1 MDNQPDLTRAESYS
15 PPEGVRAAARR
26 ALKWIEEGKAGSG
39 FTDTGRKR
47 AADLAR
53 GAEISVATIKR
64 MKSFFARHEVDKKAT
79 GFSAGEEGYPSPG
92 RVAWDA
98 WGGDAGQSWAN
109 RIVSEESSENYDD
122 DEERAVAG
130 EVKEGDFVSWNSPTG
145 VASGRVEHLMPNGVY
160 GLPDSNFALQASP
173 EDPALAIRIYLPAGQ
188 GWVETESSVGKK
200 LSEVTKIPALYTSSQ
215 RSEEPIMTNNNWKIT
230 IPVDRA
236 EEQDGGL
243 FLYGQ
248 ASGPERDSHGTEMDP
263 TAIQDFADQIVSRTN
278 DGDPLPY
285 LDHHMKDGV
294 LRELGEVVDGSVSS
308 DYRLNIKV
316 RLHPDNPA
324 AAYLHSR
331 IKHGKKYG
339 MSIAGDGVQYRM
351 IDDPSSG
358 EKVIRFLKIKLKEIS
373 NTTRPSWVPSFGTVL
388 ARSIE
393 GEEIGENMAEE
404 LVKSDAT
411 EVVDN
416 VAANESVEPV
426 AAQVTEQTEAPVVE
440 APVADA
446 APAAEVAPVVEA
458 APVEAAAPAEENGE
472 VERARIAKRDAQ
484 KLVDA
489 FNALKGQLETLG
501 VFEPDA
507 PQAAE
512 EAPVAKTEDAAAE
525 ENVDFNGVSVRRDLA
540 EAITAFVTSKV
551 DESTAVLRET
561 VEKQAEYIKKLEE
574 LPAGKLPAAVVRE
587 KFETG
592 LPDLG
597 SMSNED
603 KLKYALGNIYK

>member
-1 MDNQPDLTRAESYS
+1 
-15 PPEGVRAAARR
+15 
-26 ALKWIEEGKAGSG
+26 
-39 FTDTGRKR
+39 
-47 AADLAR
+47 
-53 GAEISVATIKR
+53 
-64 MKSFFARHEVDKKAT
+64 
-79 GFSAGEEGYPSPG
+79 
-92 RVAWDA
+92 
-98 WGGDAGQSWAN
+98 
-109 RIVSEESSENYDD
+109 
-122 DEERAVAG
+122 
-130 EVKEGDFVSWNSPTG
+130 
-145 VASGRVEHLMPNGVY
+145 
-160 GLPDSNFALQASP
+160 
-173 EDPALAIRIYLPAGQ
+173 
-188 GWVETESSVGKK
+188 
-200 LSEVTKIPALYTSSQ
+200 
-215 RSEEPIMTNNNWKIT
+215 
-230 IPVDRA
+230 
-236 EEQDGGL
+236 
-243 FLYGQ
+243 
-248 ASGPERDSHGTEMDP
+248 
-263 TAIQDFADQIVSRTN
+263 
-278 DGDPLPY
+278 
-285 LDHHMKDGV
+285 
-294 LRELGEVVDGSVSS
+294 
-308 DYRLNIKV
+308 
-316 RLHPDNPA
+316 
-324 AAYLHSR
+324 
-331 IKHGKKYG
+331 

-351 IDDPSSG
+351 VDDPSSG

-411 EVVDN
+411 EVVEN
-416 VAANESVEPV
+416 VAANESAEPV
-426 AAQVTEQTEAPVVE
+426 AAQVTEQTEAPVVD
-440 APVADA
+440 APVAEA

-472 VERARIAKRDAQ
+472 VVERARIAKRDAQ

-489 FNALKGQLETLG
+489 FNALKGQLDTLG
-501 VFEPDA
+501 IFEPDA
-507 PQAAE
+507 PQTAE
-512 EAPVAKTEDAAAE
+512 EAPVAKTEDAPAD

>member
-1 MDNQPDLTRAESYS
+1 MSKIERAESYS
-15 PPEGVRAAARR
+15 PPEGVRAAAKR

-39 FTDTGRKR
+39 FTDVGRKR

-53 GAEISVATIKR
+53 GAEISVATLGR

-79 GFSAGEEGYPSPG
+79 GFSSGEEGYPSPG

-109 RIVSEESSENYDD
+109 STVKDERSED
-122 DEERAVAG
+122 DEEERAMAG
-130 EVKEGDFVSWNSPTG
+130 EVKEGDFVSWYSPSG
-145 VASGRVEHLMPNGVY
+145 LASGRVEHLMLDGIY
-160 GLPDSNFALQASP
+160 GLPDSNFALPASP
-173 EDPALAIRIYLPAGQ
+173 ENPALAIRIYQPAGE
-188 GWVETESSVGKK
+188 GWIETEMSIGKK
-200 LSEVTKIPALYTSSQ
+200 MSDVTKINPLMSM
-215 RSEEPIMTNNNWKIT
+215 RSEEPQMTTNNWKIT

-331 IKHGKKYG
+331 IKRGKKYG

-351 IDDPSSG
+351 VDDPSSG

-411 EVVDN
+411 EVVEN

-446 APAAEVAPVVEA
+446 APAAESAPVVEA

-472 VERARIAKRDAQ
+472 VERARIAKRDAE
-484 KLVDA
+484 KLVEA

-507 PQAAE
+507 PQAAAE
-512 EAPVAKTEDAAAE
+512 VPVANTEDAPAD

-561 VEKQAEYIKKLEE
+561 VEKQADYIKKLEE

>member
-1 MDNQPDLTRAESYS
+1 MSEIERAESYS
-15 PPEGVRAAARR
+15 PPEGVRAAAKR

-39 FTDTGRKR
+39 FTDVGRKR

-53 GAEISVATIKR
+53 GAEISVATLGR

-79 GFSAGEEGYPSPG
+79 GFSSGEEGYPSPG

-109 RIVSEESSENYDD
+109 SIVKDERSQD
-122 DEERAVAG
+122 DEEERAMAG
-130 EVKEGDFVSWNSPTG
+130 EVKQGDFVSWYSPSG
-145 VASGRVEHLMPNGVY
+145 LASGRVEHVMLDGIY
-160 GLPDSNFALQASP
+160 GLPDSNFALPASP
-173 EDPALAIRIYLPAGQ
+173 ENPALAIRIYQPAGE
-188 GWVETESSVGKK
+188 GWIETEMSIGKK
-200 LSEVTKIPALYTSSQ
+200 MSDVTKINPLTSM
-215 RSEEPIMTNNNWKIT
+215 RSEELIMTTNNWKIT

-331 IKHGKKYG
+331 IKQGKKYG

-411 EVVDN
+411 EVVEN

-440 APVADA
+440 APVAEA
-446 APAAEVAPVVEA
+446 APAAEVAPAVEA

-472 VERARIAKRDAQ
+472 VVERARIAKRDAQ

>member
-1 MDNQPDLTRAESYS
+1 
-15 PPEGVRAAARR
+15 
-26 ALKWIEEGKAGSG
+26 
-39 FTDTGRKR
+39 
-47 AADLAR
+47 
-53 GAEISVATIKR
+53 
-64 MKSFFARHEVDKKAT
+64 
-79 GFSAGEEGYPSPG
+79 
-92 RVAWDA
+92 
-98 WGGDAGQSWAN
+98 
-109 RIVSEESSENYDD
+109 
-122 DEERAVAG
+122 
-130 EVKEGDFVSWNSPTG
+130 
-145 VASGRVEHLMPNGVY
+145 
-160 GLPDSNFALQASP
+160 
-173 EDPALAIRIYLPAGQ
+173 
-188 GWVETESSVGKK
+188 
-200 LSEVTKIPALYTSSQ
+200 
-215 RSEEPIMTNNNWKIT
+215 
-230 IPVDRA
+230 
-236 EEQDGGL
+236 
-243 FLYGQ
+243 
-248 ASGPERDSHGTEMDP
+248 
-263 TAIQDFADQIVSRTN
+263 
-278 DGDPLPY
+278 
-285 LDHHMKDGV
+285 
-294 LRELGEVVDGSVSS
+294 
-308 DYRLNIKV
+308 
-316 RLHPDNPA
+316 
-324 AAYLHSR
+324 
-331 IKHGKKYG
+331 
-339 MSIAGDGVQYRM
+339 M

-416 VAANESVEPV
+416 VVANESAEPV
-426 AAQVTEQTEAPVVE
+426 AAQVTEQTEAPVVDASAAPVEE
-440 APVADA
+440 APA
-446 APAAEVAPVVEA
+446 
-458 APVEAAAPAEENGE
+458 VEAAAPAEENGE

-512 EAPVAKTEDAAAE
+512 EAPVAKTEDAPTDK
-525 ENVDFNGVSVRRDLA
+525 NVDFNGVSVRRDLA

>member
-1 MDNQPDLTRAESYS
+1 
-15 PPEGVRAAARR
+15 
-26 ALKWIEEGKAGSG
+26 
-39 FTDTGRKR
+39 
-47 AADLAR
+47 
-53 GAEISVATIKR
+53 

-79 GFSAGEEGYPSPG
+79 GFNSGEEGYPSPG

-109 RIVSEESSENYDD
+109 RIVKDEDAPDDSSEDSSE
-122 DEERAVAG
+122 DEERALPG
-130 EVKEGDFVSWNSPTG
+130 EVKEGDYVSWNSPTG
-145 VASGRVEHLMPNGVY
+145 VASGRVEHVMLDGIY

-173 EDPALAIRIYLPAGQ
+173 EDPALAIRVYLPAGE
-188 GWVETESSVGKK
+188 GWVETEATIGKR
-200 LSEVTKIPALYTSSQ
+200 LSEVTKISALYSSKQ
-215 RSEEPIMTNNNWKIT
+215 RSEEPQMTNNNWKIT

-263 TAIQDFADQIVSRTN
+263 TAIQDFADQIVSRVS

-294 LRELGEVVDGSVSS
+294 LRELGEVVDGSVSD

-331 IKHGKKYG
+331 IKRGKQYG

-411 EVVDN
+411 EVVEN
-416 VAANESVEPV
+416 VAVNESAEPV
-426 AAQVTEQTEAPVVE
+426 AAQVTEQTEAPVVD
-440 APVADA
+440 APA
-446 APAAEVAPVVEA
+446 APAEEA
-458 APVEAAAPAEENGE
+458 APVEAAAPAEETE
-472 VERARIAKRDAQ
+472 DVERARIAKRDAQ

-512 EAPVAKTEDAAAE
+512 DAPVAKTEDAPAD
-525 ENVDFNGVSVRRDLA
+525 ENVDFNGVSVR
-540 EAITAFVTSKV
+540 
-551 DESTAVLRET
+551 RET

-574 LPAGKLPAAVVRE
+574 LPAGKLPAPVVRE

-603 KLKYALGNIYK
+603 KLKFALGNIYK

>member
-1 MDNQPDLTRAESYS
+1 MSKIERAESYS

-39 FTDTGRKR
+39 FTDVGRKR

-53 GAEISVATIKR
+53 GAEISVATLGR

-79 GFSAGEEGYPSPG
+79 GFSSGEEGYPSPG

-109 RIVSEESSENYDD
+109 SIVKDERSQD
-122 DEERAVAG
+122 DEEERAMAG
-130 EVKEGDFVSWNSPTG
+130 EVKEGDFVSWYSPSG
-145 VASGRVEHLMPNGVY
+145 LASGRVEHVMLDGIY
-160 GLPDSNFALQASP
+160 GLPDSNFALPASP
-173 EDPALAIRIYLPAGQ
+173 ENPALAIRIYQPAGE
-188 GWVETESSVGKK
+188 GWIETEMSIGKK
-200 LSEVTKIPALYTSSQ
+200 MSDVTKINPLMSM
-215 RSEEPIMTNNNWKIT
+215 RSEEPQMTTNNWKIT

-331 IKHGKKYG
+331 IKRGKKYG

-351 IDDPSSG
+351 VDDPSSG

-411 EVVDN
+411 EVVEN

-446 APAAEVAPVVEA
+446 APAAEAAPVVEA

-472 VERARIAKRDAQ
+472 VERARIAKRDAE
-484 KLVDA
+484 KLVEA

-507 PQAAE
+507 PQAAA
-512 EAPVAKTEDAAAE
+512 EAPVAKTEDAPAD

-561 VEKQAEYIKKLEE
+561 VEKQADYIKKLEE

>member
-1 MDNQPDLTRAESYS
+1 MPELERAESYS

-53 GAEISVATIKR
+53 GADISVATLKR

-109 RIVSEESSENYDD
+109 RIVKEESSEDYEDD
-122 DEERAVAG
+122 DEERAAPG
-130 EVKEGDFVSWNSPTG
+130 EVKEGDFVSWYSPAG
-145 VASGRVEHLMPNGVY
+145 IASGRVEHVMLDGIY
-160 GLPDSNFALQASP
+160 GLPDSQFALAASP
-173 EDPALAIRIYLPAGQ
+173 DNPALAIRIYQPAGE
-188 GWVETESSVGKK
+188 GWVETETTIGKK
-200 LSEVTKIPALYTSSQ
+200 NSDVTKIPPLYSSRQ

-263 TAIQDFADQIVSRTN
+263 TAIQDFADQIVSRAT

-331 IKHGKKYG
+331 IKRGKKYG

-411 EVVDN
+411 EVVEN
-416 VAANESVEPV
+416 VAANESAEPV
-426 AAQVTEQTEAPVVE
+426 ADQVTEQTEAPVVE
-440 APVADA
+440 ATP
-446 APAAEVAPVVEA
+446 APAEEA
-458 APVEAAAPAEENGE
+458 APVEAAAPAEETE
-472 VERARIAKRDAQ
+472 DVERARIAKRDAQ

-512 EAPVAKTEDAAAE
+512 EAPVAKTEDAPAD

-574 LPAGKLPAAVVRE
+574 LPAGKLPAPVVRE

-597 SMSNED
+597 SMSNEE

>member
-1 MDNQPDLTRAESYS
+1 MSEIERAESYS
-15 PPEGVRAAARR
+15 PPEGVRAAAKR

-39 FTDTGRKR
+39 FTDVGRKR

-53 GAEISVATIKR
+53 GAEISVATLGR

-79 GFSAGEEGYPSPG
+79 GFSSGEEGYPSPG

-109 RIVSEESSENYDD
+109 SIVKDERSQD
-122 DEERAVAG
+122 DEEERAMAG
-130 EVKEGDFVSWNSPTG
+130 EVKQGDFVSWYSPSG
-145 VASGRVEHLMPNGVY
+145 LASGRVEHVMLDGIY
-160 GLPDSNFALQASP
+160 GLPDSNFALPASP
-173 EDPALAIRIYLPAGQ
+173 ENPALAIRIYQPAGE
-188 GWVETESSVGKK
+188 GWIETEMSIGKK
-200 LSEVTKIPALYTSSQ
+200 MSDVTKINPLTSM
-215 RSEEPIMTNNNWKIT
+215 RSEELIMTTNNWKIT

-331 IKHGKKYG
+331 IKQGKKYG

-416 VAANESVEPV
+416 VVANESAEPV
-426 AAQVTEQTEAPVVE
+426 AAQVTEQTEAPVVDASAAPVEE
-440 APVADA
+440 APA
-446 APAAEVAPVVEA
+446 
-458 APVEAAAPAEENGE
+458 VEAAAPAEENGE

-512 EAPVAKTEDAAAE
+512 EAPVAKTEDAPADE
-525 ENVDFNGVSVRRDLA
+525 TVDFNGVVINRDLA
-540 EAITAFVTSKV
+540 DAITAFVTAKV
-551 DESTAVLRET
+551 DETTVVLRET

-587 KFETG
+587 KFESS

-603 KLKYALGNIYK
+603 KLKFALGNLYNK

>member
-1 MDNQPDLTRAESYS
+1 MPELERAESYS

-53 GAEISVATIKR
+53 GADISVETLKR

-79 GFSAGEEGYPSPG
+79 GFSAGEEGYPTPG

-109 RIVSEESSENYDD
+109 RIVKEESNNDSEDD
-122 DEERAVAG
+122 NE
-130 EVKEGDFVSWNSPTG
+130 
-145 VASGRVEHLMPNGVY
+145 
-160 GLPDSNFALQASP
+160 
-173 EDPALAIRIYLPAGQ
+173 
-188 GWVETESSVGKK
+188 
-200 LSEVTKIPALYTSSQ
+200 
-215 RSEEPIMTNNNWKIT
+215 RSEELQMTNNNWKIT

-263 TAIQDFADQIVSRTN
+263 TAIQDFADQIVSRVS

-294 LRELGEVVDGSVSS
+294 LRELGEVVDGSVSD

-324 AAYLHSR
+324 AAYLHNR
-331 IKHGKKYG
+331 IKRGKQYG
-339 MSIAGDGVQYRM
+339 MSIAGDGIQYRM
-351 IDDPSSG
+351 VDDPSTG

-411 EVVDN
+411 EVVEN
-416 VAANESVEPV
+416 VAANESAEPV
-426 AAQVTEQTEAPVVE
+426 ADQVTEQTESQVVDAP
-440 APVADA
+440 A
-446 APAAEVAPVVEA
+446 APAEEV
-458 APVEAAAPAEENGE
+458 APVEAAAPAEETE
-472 VERARIAKRDAQ
+472 DVERARIAKRDAQ
-484 KLVDA
+484 KLVEA

-501 VFEPDA
+501 VFDPDA

-512 EAPVAKTEDAAAE
+512 EAPVAKTEDAPAD

-540 EAITAFVTSKV
+540 EAIAAFVTAKV

-574 LPAGKLPAAVVRE
+574 LPAGKLPAPVVRE
-587 KFETG
+587 KFENG

-597 SMSNED
+597 SMSNEE
-603 KLKYALGNIYK
+603 KLKFALGNIYK

>member
-1 MDNQPDLTRAESYS
+1 MSEIERAESYS
-15 PPEGVRAAARR
+15 PPEGVRAAAKR

-39 FTDTGRKR
+39 FTDVGRKR

-53 GAEISVATIKR
+53 GAEISVATLGR

-79 GFSAGEEGYPSPG
+79 GFSSGEEGYPSPG

-109 RIVSEESSENYDD
+109 SIVKDERSQD
-122 DEERAVAG
+122 DEEERAMAG
-130 EVKEGDFVSWNSPTG
+130 EVKQGDFVSWYSPSG
-145 VASGRVEHLMPNGVY
+145 LASGRVEHVMLDGIY
-160 GLPDSNFALQASP
+160 GLPDSNFALPASP
-173 EDPALAIRIYLPAGQ
+173 ENPALAIRIYQPAGE
-188 GWVETESSVGKK
+188 GWIETEMSIGKK
-200 LSEVTKIPALYTSSQ
+200 MSDVTKINPLTSM
-215 RSEEPIMTNNNWKIT
+215 RSEELIMTTNNWKIT

-411 EVVDN
+411 EVVEN

-440 APVADA
+440 APVAEA
-446 APAAEVAPVVEA
+446 APAAEVAPAVEA

-472 VERARIAKRDAQ
+472 VVERARIAKRDAQ

>member
-1 MDNQPDLTRAESYS
+1 MENQPDLARAESYS

-53 GAEISVATIKR
+53 GAEISVATLKR

-109 RIVSEESSENYDD
+109 RIVTEESSESDDD
-122 DEERAVAG
+122 DEERAMPG
-130 EVKEGDFVSWNSPTG
+130 EVKEGDFVSWYSPAG
-145 VASGRVEHLMPNGVY
+145 VASGRVEHVMLDGIY
-160 GLPDSNFALQASP
+160 GLPDSNFSLPASP
-173 EDPALAIRIYLPAGQ
+173 ENPALAIRIYLPAGE
-188 GWVETESSVGKK
+188 GWVETEATIGKK
-200 LSEVTKIPALYTSSQ
+200 MSDVTKINPLMSM
-215 RSEEPIMTNNNWKIT
+215 RSEEPQMTTNTWKIT

-263 TAIQDFADQIVSRTN
+263 TAIQDFADQIVSRAS
-278 DGDPLPY
+278 DSDPLPY

-331 IKHGKKYG
+331 IKRGKKYG

-411 EVVDN
+411 EVVEN
-416 VAANESVEPV
+416 VAANESAEPV

-440 APVADA
+440 APVAEA
-446 APAAEVAPVVEA
+446 APAAEVAPAVEA

-472 VERARIAKRDAQ
+472 VVERARIAKRDAE
-484 KLVDA
+484 KLVEA

-507 PQAAE
+507 PQAAA
-512 EAPVAKTEDAAAE
+512 EAPVAKTEDAPAD

-561 VEKQAEYIKKLEE
+561 IEKQAEYIKKLEE

>member
-1 MDNQPDLTRAESYS
+1 MSEIERAESYS
-15 PPEGVRAAARR
+15 PPEGVRAAAKR

-39 FTDTGRKR
+39 FTDVGRKR

-53 GAEISVATIKR
+53 GAEISVATLGR

-79 GFSAGEEGYPSPG
+79 GFSSGEEGYPSPG

-109 RIVSEESSENYDD
+109 SIVKDERSQD
-122 DEERAVAG
+122 DEEERAMAG
-130 EVKEGDFVSWNSPTG
+130 EVKEGDFVSWYSPSG
-145 VASGRVEHLMPNGVY
+145 LASGRVEHVMLDGIY
-160 GLPDSNFALQASP
+160 GLPDSNFALPASP
-173 EDPALAIRIYLPAGQ
+173 ENPALAIRIYQPAGE
-188 GWVETESSVGKK
+188 GWIETEMSIGKK
-200 LSEVTKIPALYTSSQ
+200 MSDVTKINPLMSM
-215 RSEEPIMTNNNWKIT
+215 RSEEPQMTTNNWKIT

-331 IKHGKKYG
+331 IKRGKKYG

-351 IDDPSSG
+351 VDDPSSG

-411 EVVDN
+411 EVVEN

-446 APAAEVAPVVEA
+446 APAAEAAPVVEA

-472 VERARIAKRDAQ
+472 VERARIAKRDAE
-484 KLVDA
+484 KLVEA

-507 PQAAE
+507 PQAAA
-512 EAPVAKTEDAAAE
+512 EAPVAKTEDAPAD

>member
-1 MDNQPDLTRAESYS
+1 MSEIERAESYS
-15 PPEGVRAAARR
+15 PPEGVRAAAKR

-39 FTDTGRKR
+39 FTDVGRKR

-53 GAEISVATIKR
+53 GAEISVATLGR

-79 GFSAGEEGYPSPG
+79 GFSSGEEGYPSPG

-109 RIVSEESSENYDD
+109 SIVKDERSQD
-122 DEERAVAG
+122 DEKERAMAG
-130 EVKEGDFVSWNSPTG
+130 EVKEGDFVSWYSPSG
-145 VASGRVEHLMPNGVY
+145 LASGRVEHVMLDGIY
-160 GLPDSNFALQASP
+160 GLPDSNFALPASP
-173 EDPALAIRIYLPAGQ
+173 ENPALAIRIYQPAGE
-188 GWVETESSVGKK
+188 GWIETEMSIGKK
-200 LSEVTKIPALYTSSQ
+200 MSDVTKINPLMSM
-215 RSEEPIMTNNNWKIT
+215 RSEEPQMTTNNWKIT

-331 IKHGKKYG
+331 IKQGKKYG

-416 VAANESVEPV
+416 VVANESAEPV
-426 AAQVTEQTEAPVVE
+426 AAQVTEQTEAPVVDASAAPVEE
-440 APVADA
+440 APA
-446 APAAEVAPVVEA
+446 
-458 APVEAAAPAEENGE
+458 VEAAAPAEENGE

-512 EAPVAKTEDAAAE
+512 EAPVAKTEDAPAD

>member
-1 MDNQPDLTRAESYS
+1 MENQPDLARAESYS

-53 GAEISVATIKR
+53 GAEISVATLKR

-109 RIVSEESSENYDD
+109 RIVTEESSESDDD
-122 DEERAVAG
+122 DEERAMPG
-130 EVKEGDFVSWNSPTG
+130 EVKEGDFVSWYSPAG
-145 VASGRVEHLMPNGVY
+145 VASGRVEHVMLDGIY
-160 GLPDSNFALQASP
+160 GLPDSNFSLPASP
-173 EDPALAIRIYLPAGQ
+173 ENPALAIRIYLPAGE
-188 GWVETESSVGKK
+188 GWVETEATIGKK
-200 LSEVTKIPALYTSSQ
+200 MSDVTKINPLMSM
-215 RSEEPIMTNNNWKIT
+215 RSEEPQMTTNTWKIT

-263 TAIQDFADQIVSRTN
+263 TAIQDFADQIVSRAS
-278 DGDPLPY
+278 DSDPLPY

-331 IKHGKKYG
+331 IKRGKKYG

-411 EVVDN
+411 EVVEN
-416 VAANESVEPV
+416 VAANESAEPV
-426 AAQVTEQTEAPVVE
+426 
-440 APVADA
+440 
-446 APAAEVAPVVEA
+446 
-458 APVEAAAPAEENGE
+458 AAPAEENGE
-472 VERARIAKRDAQ
+472 VVERARIAKRDAE
-484 KLVDA
+484 KLVEA

-507 PQAAE
+507 PQAAA
-512 EAPVAKTEDAAAE
+512 EAPVAKTEDAPAD

>member
-1 MDNQPDLTRAESYS
+1 MDNQPDLQRADSYS
-15 PPEGVRAAARR
+15 PPEGVRAAAKR
-26 ALKWIEEGKAGSG
+26 ALKWIEEGKAGDG
-39 FTDTGRKR
+39 FTDVGRKR

-53 GAEISVATIKR
+53 GASMSLETINR

-79 GFSAGEEGYPSPG
+79 GFNSGEEGYPSPG

-98 WGGDAGQSWAN
+98 WGGDAGKSWAN
-109 RIVSEESSENYDD
+109 SI
-122 DEERAVAG
+122 A
-130 EVKEGDFVSWNSPTG
+130 KE
-145 VASGRVEHLMPNGVY
+145 
-160 GLPDSNFALQASP
+160 
-173 EDPALAIRIYLPAGQ
+173 
-188 GWVETESSVGKK
+188 
-200 LSEVTKIPALYTSSQ
+200 
-215 RSEEPIMTNNNWKIT
+215 RSEELIMTNSTWKIT

-263 TAIQDFADQIVSRTN
+263 TAIQDFADQIVSRVS
-278 DGDPLPY
+278 DSDPLPY

-324 AAYLHSR
+324 AAYLHTR

-416 VAANESVEPV
+416 VVANESAEPV
-426 AAQVTEQTEAPVVE
+426 AAQVTEQTETPVVDV
-440 APVADA
+440 PVADA
-446 APAAEVAPVVEA
+446 APAAEVAPAVEA
-458 APVEAAAPAEENGE
+458 APVEAAAPDEENGE

-489 FNALKGQLETLG
+489 FNALKGHLETLG

-507 PQAAE
+507 PQTAE
-512 EAPVAKTEDAAAE
+512 EAPVAKTEDAAAD
-525 ENVDFNGVSVRRDLA
+525 ENVDFNGVSVRRDLV

-592 LPDLG
+592 LPNLG